1 MDGGGRILEP
11 ERTEGKADLSF
22 PELNPERYVL
32 RAIRDQLEAFRAG
45 TGPEMEIR
53 QRRGIADQA
62 VVVDASDTATR
73 HLRQP

>member
-1 MDGGGRILEP
+1 MHLGTEP
-11 ERTEGKADLSF
+11 
-22 PELNPERYVL
+22 
-32 RAIRDQLEAFRAG
+32 RDAVHPAAMG
-45 TGPEMEIR
+45 IAGPEMEIR